1 MRSFVN
7 RFGTHR
13 FARFAVVAAFA
24 SAPGCTCRQSVSDA
38 SDASEDKAAAPAAII
53 TVSATDLLRE
63 YDADRA
69 RADIK
74 YKGQRLRVSGAV
86 AGVEKDASSG
96 EPYVVFG
103 GDADARA
110 SAVRCYFADARYA
123 AALAKGVSL
132 TIDCVADGLGSSTAA
147 VVVRKCALGG
157 STVTMPPAASDGAPD
172 GKSALD
178 VCRALES
185 DGVAAKCRA
194 GSGTGDTARF
204 DLPSLAGKTGMVVRL
219 PDDGSFAKYAAGV
232 ASQPP
237 TSPLLPYY
245 ASPRA
250 RVVVHLTPGLSPDV
264 ATKTKALVEKL

>member
-1 MRSFVN
+1 MRSFVS

-24 SAPGCTCRQSVSDA
+24 SAPGCTCQQSVN
-38 SDASEDKAAAPAAII
+38 DASEDKDATPAAII

-69 RADIK
+69 RADTK
-74 YKGQRLRVSGAV
+74 YKGRRLRVSGAV
-86 AGVEKDASSG
+86 AGVEKDAASG

-103 GDADARA
+103 GDTDARA

-132 TIDCVADGLGSSTAA
+132 TIDCVADGLASSTAS

-157 STVTMPPAASDGAPD
+157 STATMPPAASDGAPD

-185 DGVAAKCRA
+185 EGVAAKCRA

-204 DLPSLAGKTGMVVRL
+204 DLPSLAGKSGMVVRL
-219 PDDGSFAKYAAGV
+219 SDDASFAKYAAGV
-232 ASQPP
+232 ASQPT

-264 ATKTKALVEKL
+264 ASKTKALVEKL